1 MEYITKTLGLN
12 VAQKPWKYFQ
22 EMPYYIQDAFR
33 IDKVT
38 LEKIEALFIYPKIEL
53 EHIAALKKQIARIQ
67 KMEPIPVVIVLQTI
81 SRYRRDAL
89 IAAKI
94 PFVVP
99 GKQ

>member
-38 LEKIEALFIYPKIEL
+38 LEKI
-53 EHIAALKKQIARIQ
+53 
-67 KMEPIPVVIVLQTI
+67 
-81 SRYRRDAL
+81 
-89 IAAKI
+89 
-94 PFVVP
+94 
-99 GKQ
+99 